1 MMATFPKIVESPW
14 SPVWGV
20 RQPYM
25 LLFPSTMWNREKN
38 WFMVGECLC
47 PSISYWTN
55 YSCGELNMKQESIPI
70 GCVPPAFVVLGGMDL
85 EGIARGYGPRVMV
98 LGVYSP
104 KGCTVVEGY
113 SPGAL
118 WEGTSPPPPPAPMD
132 RMAHACEKLLSRNFV
147 CGR

>member
-1 MMATFPKIVESPW
+1 ME
-14 SPVWGV
+14 
-20 RQPYM
+20 
-25 LLFPSTMWNREKN
+25 
-38 WFMVGECLC
+38 
-47 PSISYWTN
+47 
-55 YSCGELNMKQESIPI
+55 QESIPI

-98 LGVYSP
+98 LGVNSP

-118 WEGTSPPPPPAPMD
+118 WEGTSPPAPMD

>member
-1 MMATFPKIVESPW
+1 
-14 SPVWGV
+14 
-20 RQPYM
+20 
-25 LLFPSTMWNREKN
+25 
-38 WFMVGECLC
+38 
-47 PSISYWTN
+47 
-55 YSCGELNMKQESIPI
+55 MKQESIPI

-85 EGIARGYGPRVMV
+85 EGIARRYGPRVMV

-118 WEGTSPPPPPAPMD
+118 WEGTSPPPPAPMD